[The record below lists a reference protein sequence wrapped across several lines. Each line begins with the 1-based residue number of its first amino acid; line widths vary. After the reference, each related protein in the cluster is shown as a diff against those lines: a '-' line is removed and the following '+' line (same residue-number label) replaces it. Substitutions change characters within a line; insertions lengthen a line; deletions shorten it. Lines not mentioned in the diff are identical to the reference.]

1 MLRSE
6 CHTSLPVTASEK
18 FCSNTASRLEMCS
31 LRGQSTGKPNHKSKF
46 KPSSDEEK
54 HRSSAESEEVTI
66 IDTWGHKLRIRNQRG
81 AREQMVWAQS
91 GPEGNWGRKQQSLP
105 AP

>member
-1 MLRSE
+1 
-6 CHTSLPVTASEK
+6 
-18 FCSNTASRLEMCS
+18 MCS

-66 IDTWGHKLRIRNQRG
+66 IDTWGHKLRIRDQRG
-81 AREQMVWAQS
+81 AREQTVWAQS
-91 GPEGNWGRKQQSLP
+91 GPEGNWGRKQQSRP
-105 AP
+105 APGHRPAVTKTGDSRDGDCPRPSPAYG